1 MYHPSFNIGIEEE
14 YQIVDPESG
23 ELLGFISQSMS
34 EGRLAVQER
43 RPDFHI
49 AQELSDAVLG
59 DVASHVDMQL
69 CADIPD
75 ARSRLMRTRREILE
89 LAAIHHVKIVA
100 AGTHP
105 FSSWD
110 ESVTPPPRYR
120 TMVEDAQMI
129 ARRMLAFGLH
139 VHIGIEDRELAVDV
153 MNGMTYLLPHILALS
168 TSSPFWLGRNTGL
181 KGYRK
186 VVMDA
191 LPRTGIPGYF
201 RSYQEY
207 HGYVDTLVR
216 THSIADPGKIWYDI
230 LPHHRMSTLTVRI
243 CDMVPSVDD
252 TLAIAALIQATAAW
266 MVDLRERNM
275 SFRIYDRTLIN
286 ENRWRAIRYGLDGT
300 LIDFGVEEEKPARE
314 LIREMLDRVEP
325 FAVRLNASQE
335 LEHIYTMLER
345 GSSADGQI
353 AAWRAADEDVRAVVA
368 YLIQETEKLS

>member
-1 MYHPSFNIGIEEE
+1 MYYPSFHVGIEEE
-14 YQIVDPESG
+14 YQIIDPESG
-23 ELLGFISQSMS
+23 ELMGFISQSMS
-34 EGRLAVQER
+34 EGRMAVQER
-43 RPDFHI
+43 RADSPI
-49 AQELSDAVLG
+49 PQELSDAVLNNA
-59 DVASHVDMQL
+59 VSQVNMQL
-69 CADIPD
+69 CADMPD
-75 ARSRLMRTRREILE
+75 ARIRLTRTRRELLE
-89 LAAIHHVKIVA
+89 LAAVHNVRIIA

-110 ESVTPPPRYR
+110 ESAMPPPRYR
-120 TMVEDAQMI
+120 TIVDDAQMI

-153 MNGMTYLLPHILALS
+153 MNGMAYLLPHILTLS

-181 KGYRK
+181 KSYRK

-201 RSYQEY
+201 SSYQEY
-207 HGYVDTLVR
+207 RGYVDTLVR
-216 THSIADPGKIWYDI
+216 THSITDPGKIWYDMV
-230 LPHHRMSTLTVRI
+230 PHHRMPTLTVRI
-243 CDMVPSVDD
+243 CDMVPNVDD

-286 ENRWRAIRYGLDGT
+286 ENRWRAVRYGLDGNM
-300 LIDFGVEEEKPARE
+300 IDFGIEEEKPARE
-314 LIREMLDRVEP
+314 LLRELLGLVEP
-325 FAVRLNASQE
+325 FAVRLNAAQE
-335 LEHIYTMLER
+335 LEHIYTMLDR

-353 AAWRAADEDVRAVVA
+353 AAWKAANEDVRAVVD